1 MSLYFSYRSF
11 WLDDLPLRSSPVL
24 LVCHYWYVT
33 LGVKFQEEDDL
44 RSWHNAVGL
53 YLRCFWRKTLD
64 YVIIPTSH
72 IAQDNILVDCFRFVL
87 LCVCCCFLNLGHGW
101 GAMNSLVVVII
112 CLHAAFAFCF
122 QI

>member
-1 MSLYFSYRSF
+1 MSLNFSYRAF
-11 WLDDLPLRSSPVL
+11 WLDDLPLRSSPVP
-24 LVCHYWYVT
+24 LVCHLFYVT

-44 RSWHNAVGL
+44 RSWHDAVGL

-72 IAQDNILVDCFRFVL
+72 IAQDNILIDCFRFVFA
-87 LCVCCCFLNLGHGW
+87 VFFNLGYGW